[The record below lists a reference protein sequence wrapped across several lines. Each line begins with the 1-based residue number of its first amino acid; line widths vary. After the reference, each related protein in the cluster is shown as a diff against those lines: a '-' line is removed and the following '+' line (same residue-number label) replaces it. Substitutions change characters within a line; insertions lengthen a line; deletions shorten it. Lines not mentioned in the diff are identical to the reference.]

1 MKQKTIRANESPFM
15 NRSIKK
21 EIMNRSR
28 LKNKF
33 LKENSEEN
41 RLAYNKQR
49 NLCTSLLRKKKKAYF
64 ENLDSSK
71 ITDNKTFWKTIKP
84 MFSKKCMT
92 KENITLVK
100 DDEIV
105 SESQAIAELFNKF
118 FANVVTE
125 LNLAI
130 DEDLLENVNH
140 ISDPVLRAIEKYKN
154 HPSVKAISEKYNKN
168 TFSFEHVSLDE
179 IKKKILN

>member
-1 MKQKTIRANESPFM
+1 MIS
-15 NRSIKK
+15 K
-21 EIMNRSR
+21 EIFVR
-28 LKNKF
+28 
-33 LKENSEEN
+33 
-41 RLAYNKQR
+41 AYFG
-49 NLCTSLLRKKKKAYF
+49 RKKKACF
-64 ENLDSSK
+64 ENLDTSK

-84 MFSKKCMT
+84 MFSKKCVT
-92 KENITLVK
+92 KESITLVK

-118 FANVVTE
+118 FANIVTE

-168 TFSFEHVSLDE
+168 TFSFKHVSLDE
-179 IKKKILN
+179 IKKKILNLDVKKACQDTDIPTKIIRKLLYLCGLYFPKL